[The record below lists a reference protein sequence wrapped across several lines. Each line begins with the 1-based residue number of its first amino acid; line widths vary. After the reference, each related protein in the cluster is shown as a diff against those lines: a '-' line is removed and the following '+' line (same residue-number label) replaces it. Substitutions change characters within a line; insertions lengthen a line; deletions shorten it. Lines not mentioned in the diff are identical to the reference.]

1 LNSAVI
7 RPLGILGLK
16 PNSATAKEH
25 INSIDGKL
33 KTTFQK
39 IKEELNDYRD
49 SINQNTNEIQGNYE
63 YTCKLESK
71 IDKLSER
78 VDELSMFIQ
87 QLTGKKKEYEQF
99 TVSSL
104 TTKEQEIF
112 LVIYMSE
119 NEINYKELARKTGL
133 TENLVVC
140 YVTNLITKGVLITK
154 RYYENEV
161 FIRVDK
167 EFKEVQ
173 AKHNILNINE
183 SVSEAMIA

>member
-1 LNSAVI
+1 LSFRVNKPI
-7 RPLGILGLK
+7 GIFGLK
-16 PNSATAKEH
+16 QNSSTAKEH
-25 INSIDGKL
+25 INSVDDKL
-33 KTTFQK
+33 KKTFVK
-39 IKEELNDYRD
+39 IKEELNDYRE

-63 YTCKLESK
+63 YTCRLESK

-87 QLTGKKKEYEQF
+87 QLTGREKEYERF
-99 TVSSL
+99 SVSSL

-112 LVIYMSE
+112 LTIYMSE
-119 NEINYKELARKTGL
+119 REISYKDLARKTGL

-154 RYYENEV
+154 RYFENE
-161 FIRVDK
+161 ILLGVDK

-183 SVSEAMIA
+183 SVSEAMLA